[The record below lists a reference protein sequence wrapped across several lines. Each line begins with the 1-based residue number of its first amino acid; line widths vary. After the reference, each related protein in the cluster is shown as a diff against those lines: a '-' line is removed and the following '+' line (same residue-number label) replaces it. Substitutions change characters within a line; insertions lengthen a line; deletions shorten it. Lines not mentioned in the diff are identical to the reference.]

1 MDNLKNRQTL
11 DTGKIVNNILVPNK
25 KSQKQIGADLSD
37 IYHLNAP
44 LVHMQFDLKD
54 YENRQFENKV
64 QLASF
69 GLIIALI
76 VIFFKFKHLV
86 APKKVKVPKTDQ
98 QNTGPEI
105 VTNSEE

>member
-11 DTGKIVNNILVPNK
+11 DKGKIVENILSPK

-37 IYHLNAP
+37 VYHLNAP

-64 QLASF
+64 
-69 GLIIALI
+69 
-76 VIFFKFKHLV
+76 
-86 APKKVKVPKTDQ
+86 
-98 QNTGPEI
+98 
-105 VTNSEE
+105 